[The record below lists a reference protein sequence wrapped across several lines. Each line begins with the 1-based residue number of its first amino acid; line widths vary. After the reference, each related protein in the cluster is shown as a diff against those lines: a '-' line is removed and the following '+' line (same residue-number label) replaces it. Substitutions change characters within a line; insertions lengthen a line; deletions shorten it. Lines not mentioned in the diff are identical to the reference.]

1 MAPVVR
7 TSIEE
12 ILPGHMAEAERI
24 VDSLKEYLAK
34 QKGFILGY
42 RFDLPEAPN
51 SIGRVSM
58 WESDATANAAAGHD
72 HVMALRSQLAAISKK
87 SSIVEHMHYIK
98 GSPKNLPMPVSV

>member
-12 ILPGHMAEAERI
+12 ILPGHLAEAERI
-24 VDSLKEYLAK
+24 VDSLKEFLAK
-34 QKGFILGY
+34 QRGFILGY

-51 SIGRVSM
+51 SMGRVSM
-58 WESDATANAAAGHD
+58 WDSEAAANDAARHD

-87 SSIVEHMHYIK
+87 GSIVEHMHFIK
-98 GSPKNLPMPVSV
+98 GSPKNLPMPIGV